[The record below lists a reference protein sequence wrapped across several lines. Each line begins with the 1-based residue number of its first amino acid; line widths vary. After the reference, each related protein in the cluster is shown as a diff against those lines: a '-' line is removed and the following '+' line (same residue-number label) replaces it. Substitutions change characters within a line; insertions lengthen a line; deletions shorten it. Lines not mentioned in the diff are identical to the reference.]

1 MAELDLPTTP
11 RQREVLRVIATHRKV
26 HGHAPTITELGK
38 QLEISSRNGVVD
50 HLKALSRRGLLTWLP
65 KRARTLSLT
74 PAAKQLLGLAAALVL
89 AGCDTALDT
98 RPSRHGEWCTNYCDR
113 AGMSVAYLTGAE
125 CVCAPRAPSCE
136 AAWSRAEIGIELL
149 TDCRAALAACSARGG
164 R

>member
-1 MAELDLPTTP
+1 MADTTP
-11 RQREVLRVIATHRKV
+11 RQREVLRVIADYKRTA
-26 HGHAPTITELGK
+26 GHAPTIAELC
-38 QLEISSRNGVVD
+38 LALDISSKNAVVD
-50 HLKALSRRGLLTWLP
+50 HLRALERRGLITKLP
-65 KRARTLSLT
+65 RLARTLSLT
-74 PAAKQLLGLAAALVL
+74 PAAKQLLGLAAALVLL

-125 CVCAPRAPSCE
+125 CVCAPRAPACE

>member
-26 HGHAPTITELGK
+26 HGHAPTITELGQ

-89 AGCDTALDT
+89 LAGCDT
-98 RPSRHGEWCTNYCDR
+98 RP
-113 AGMSVAYLTGAE
+113 AP
-125 CVCAPRAPSCE
+125 CVCIAPPAPSCAPAWNQADL
-136 AAWSRAEIGIELL
+136 AAALL
-149 TDCRAALAACSARGG
+149 ADCRGALLACQSRGG
-164 R
+164 SR